1 MKGAELGLANT
12 PSCSLPRA
20 PCPAPS
26 SGQPGCWRCVHLT
39 MCGSAPGPHP
49 HGLCVHVLGSVDFGS
64 VKPEGR
70 SPCSW
75 ASRVTVEG
83 RSSQEILTGPQGRAF
98 AGASPAP
105 AGVSYSR
112 PPPAGTPSY
121 DL

>member
-1 MKGAELGLANT
+1 MRGAELGHADT

-20 PCPAPS
+20 SCPAPS

-39 MCGSAPGPHP
+39 VCGSVPGPRP
-49 HGLCVHVLGSVDFGS
+49 HDLCVRIPGSAGFGS

-70 SPCSW
+70 SPSSW
-75 ASRVTVEG
+75 ASGATVEG
-83 RSSQEILTGPQGRAF
+83 RSSQESLTGPQGRAF

-121 DL
+121 AL